1 MHLWTDLDQVP
12 PGFGPSVVTIG
23 NFDGVHRGHAE
34 VLGRIVSLAR
44 ESGSQAVAVTFHPHP
59 AMVHRPEQAPELLTG
74 IADRL
79 ELLEATGLDAVL
91 LVEYTLDFARQSPE
105 EFVRTYLVDGLGA
118 RTVVV
123 GHDVRFGRDNAGNL
137 ATMIELGRTHGF
149 EVRAIDDV
157 GTVGG
162 EPGPAS
168 ASGDAASTAADTAP
182 SGRWSSTE
190 IRGLLTDGKVRE
202 AAALLGRH
210 HRLRG
215 VVIHGDARGR
225 ELGFPT
231 ANLGAIS
238 GMVPADGVYA
248 GWLRRPQLLA
258 ADPGNCD
265 GVLPAAISIGT
276 NPTFDGVERRIEA
289 YVLDRT
295 DLDLYD
301 EEVVLEFVEHLR
313 PTLRFDG
320 IDALVE
326 TMHDD
331 VARARVILAPGARTP
346 ARTSPEPS
354 GPGGPGGVGA
364 STTGAG
370 E

>member
-1 MHLWTDLDQVP
+1 VHLWTDLDQVP

-23 NFDGVHRGHAE
+23 NFDGVHRGHGE

-44 ESGSQAVAVTFHPHP
+44 ETGSQAVAVTFHPHP
-59 AMVHRPEQAPELLTG
+59 ALVHRPERAPELLTG
-74 IADRL
+74 IADRM

-91 LVEYTLDFARQSPE
+91 LVEYTLDFARQTPE
-105 EFVRTYLVDGLGA
+105 EFVRTYLVDGLRA

-149 EVRAIDDV
+149 EVKVIDDV
-157 GTVGG
+157 GTVAPEAGH
-162 EPGPAS
+162 E
-168 ASGDAASTAADTAP
+168 P

-190 IRGLLTDGKVRE
+190 IRGLLADGKVRE

-210 HRLRG
+210 HRVRG
-215 VVIHGDARGR
+215 TVVHGDARGR

-231 ANLGAIS
+231 ANLGAIT
-238 GMVPADGVYA
+238 GMIPADGVYA
-248 GWLRRPQLLA
+248 GRLRRPQLQA
-258 ADPGNCD
+258 AAPDSCD
-265 GVLPAAISIGT
+265 CVLPAAISIGT
-276 NPTFDGVERRIEA
+276 NPTFDGVERRVEA

-331 VARARVILAPGARTP
+331 VARARAILAPGAGSTGRGP
-346 ARTSPEPS
+346 DGARAE
-354 GPGGPGGVGA
+354 
-364 STTGAG
+364 AG